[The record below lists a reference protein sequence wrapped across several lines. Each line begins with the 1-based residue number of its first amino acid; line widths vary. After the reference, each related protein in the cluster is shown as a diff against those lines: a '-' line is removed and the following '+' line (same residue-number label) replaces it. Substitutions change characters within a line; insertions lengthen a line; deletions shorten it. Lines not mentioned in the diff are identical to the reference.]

1 MKLNRLFAGFLCF
14 CVLFSHDLQAAD
26 AGLRVVNTRGF
37 VRCGTDL
44 STATY
49 AQKGKD
55 KQWYGIDADLCRVLA
70 TAIFGDS
77 NKFELVNVPASDIS
91 QALASNSI
99 DVMLGNNALSAGA
112 EIKGK
117 ATAVDVLYY
126 DKQMFLAH
134 PLEKAE
140 SMEDYKGSN
149 VCVVKNSADMTN
161 VNDFSRKYNLGLKL
175 LSYNSLEQAK
185 AAFFLKRCQLF
196 SANEIYLRGVAAM
209 IVSANNTYELLPEV
223 ISYRPVYAY
232 TSRENA
238 SLRIIIKWI
247 FNALSLAEETGI
259 TSKNIDAF
267 IGVTNGST
275 RNLLGIDP
283 QLWESYGLHPQ
294 WVRQVIKE
302 LGNFGEI
309 YERNLGQDSEYKIAR
324 EKNNLVQNN
333 GLIIAKPFF

>member
-1 MKLNRLFAGFLCF
+1 MNAL
-14 CVLFSHDLQAAD
+14 AAD

-49 AQKGKD
+49 AKKDKD
-55 KQWYGIDADLCRVLA
+55 KQWHGIDADLCRVLA
-70 TAIFGDS
+70 TAVFGDS
-77 NKFELVNVPASDIS
+77 NKFELVNVPASNIS
-91 QALASNSI
+91 QALASNAI
-99 DVMLGNNALSAGA
+99 DIMLGNNALSAGA

-134 PLEKAE
+134 PLKDAD
-140 SMEDYKGSN
+140 SMEAYKGSN
-149 VCVVKNSADMTN
+149 VCVVKNSADMAN
-161 VNDFSRKYNLGLKL
+161 VSEYSRKYDLGLKAL
-175 LSYNSLEQAK
+175 VYPSLEQAK
-185 AAFFLKRCQLF
+185 AAFFLNRCQLF

-223 ISYRPVYAY
+223 IAYRPVYAY

-238 SLRIIIKWI
+238 SLRVITKWI
-247 FNALSLAEETGI
+247 FNAPVLAEEAGI
-259 TSKNIDAF
+259 SSKNLDAF
-267 IGVTNGST
+267 IGVTDGSV

-283 QLWESYGLHPQ
+283 QLWESYGLYPQ
-294 WVRQVIKE
+294 WVRQAVKE

-309 YERNLGQDSEYKIAR
+309 YERNLGQDSEYKIPR
-324 EKNNLVQNN
+324 EKNNLAGNN

>member
-1 MKLNRLFAGFLCF
+1 MKLNKIFAGVLCCNLLFANY
-14 CVLFSHDLQAAD
+14 SQAAD
-26 AGLRVVNTRGF
+26 AGLRVINTRGF

-49 AQKGKD
+49 AKKGKD
-55 KQWYGIDADLCRVLA
+55 KQWYGIDADLCSVIA
-70 TAIFGDS
+70 TAVFGDS
-77 NKFELVNVPASDIS
+77 TKFELVNVPASGIS
-91 QALASNSI
+91 QALASDSI

-134 PLEKAE
+134 PLENAE
-140 SMEDYKGSN
+140 SMEAYKNSN
-149 VCVVKNSADMTN
+149 VCVVKNSADMAN
-161 VNDFSRKYNLGLKL
+161 VTDFSRKYDLGLKV
-175 LSYNSLEQAK
+175 LSYSSLEQAK

-209 IVSANNTYELLPEV
+209 IVSANDTYELLPEV
-223 ISYRPVYAY
+223 ITYRPVYAY

-247 FNALSLAEETGI
+247 FNALSLAEDAGI
-259 TSKNIDAF
+259 SSKNLDAF
-267 IGVTNGST
+267 IGVTDGSV

-283 QLWESYGLHPQ
+283 QLWESYGLRPQ
-294 WVRQVIKE
+294 WVRQAIKE

-309 YERNLGQDSEYKIAR
+309 YERNLGQDSEYKILR
-324 EKNNLVQNN
+324 EKNNLVQNS

>member
-175 LSYNSLEQAK
+175 LSY
-185 AAFFLKRCQLF
+185 
-196 SANEIYLRGVAAM
+196 I
-209 IVSANNTYELLPEV
+209 
-223 ISYRPVYAY
+223 
-232 TSRENA
+232 
-238 SLRIIIKWI
+238 
-247 FNALSLAEETGI
+247 
-259 TSKNIDAF
+259 
-267 IGVTNGST
+267 
-275 RNLLGIDP
+275 
-283 QLWESYGLHPQ
+283 
-294 WVRQVIKE
+294 
-302 LGNFGEI
+302 
-309 YERNLGQDSEYKIAR
+309 
-324 EKNNLVQNN
+324 
-333 GLIIAKPFF
+333 